1 MDKKESKIADVIEA
15 MYKKYR
21 LTQKIN
27 EVKLVEAWEK
37 ITGVL
42 VANHTSEIKLV
53 NKTLYVTFDNAPLKN
68 EMFYRRFMLIE
79 AINTEM
85 GEVVVEKIFIK

>member
-1 MDKKESKIADVIEA
+1 MDKKESKIADVIQA

-27 EVKLVEAWEK
+27 EVKLVQAWEK
-37 ITGVL
+37 ITGAL
-42 VANHTSEIKLV
+42 VSNHTSEIKLV

-68 EMFYRRFMLIE
+68 EMFYRRFMLID
-79 AINTEM
+79 AINAEM

>member
-1 MDKKESKIADVIEA
+1 MDKKESKIADVIQA

-27 EVKLVEAWEK
+27 EVKLVQAWEK
-37 ITGVL
+37 ITGAL
-42 VANHTSEIKLV
+42 VSNHTSEIKLV

-68 EMFYRRFMLIE
+68 EMFYRRFMLID

>member
-1 MDKKESKIADVIEA
+1 MDKKESKIADVIQA

-21 LTQKIN
+21 LNQKIN

-37 ITGVL
+37 ITGPL

-68 EMFYRRFMLIE
+68 EMFYRRFMLID

>member
-1 MDKKESKIADVIEA
+1 MDKKESKISDVIEA

>member
-1 MDKKESKIADVIEA
+1 MDKKESKIADVIQA

-21 LTQKIN
+21 LNQKIN

-37 ITGVL
+37 ITGAL

-68 EMFYRRFMLIE
+68 EMFYRRFMLID